1 MYYETNNNYLAHHGI
16 LGQRW
21 GVRRYQNSDGSLTT
35 EGRNRRRLSR
45 QSNNVESKKSVRN
58 VSSAVK
64 DYASKKR
71 NESQKAK
78 AKRAK
83 DLEKA
88 KENERKRIAELKAKK
103 AVENEENLKQRLR
116 AHPRDIYK
124 YRNQLSKEDVDEIM
138 AQVQWDRKCKD
149 ISREEYL
156 RGLRTVEDVQKTV
169 RVGASLLNDGLSIY
183 NSTALIYNG
192 MLDHQVKAGNM
203 SAEKAAD
210 KKWQQMKWKDEKKD
224 KKNKQ
229 NEEEE

>member
-1 MYYETNNNYLAHHGI
+1 MYYETNENYLAHHGI

-21 GVRRYQNSDGSLTT
+21 GVRRYQNSDGSLTE
-35 EGRNRRRLSR
+35 EGRKRRGILRRESA
-45 QSNNVESKKSVRN
+45 SNSEKSIRN

-64 DYASKKR
+64 DYAAKKHK
-71 NESQKAK
+71 ESQKAK
-78 AKRAK
+78 TQRAR
-83 DLEKA
+83 DIEKA
-88 KENERKRIAELKAKK
+88 KEKERQRVSEQKAKK
-103 AVENEENLKQRLR
+103 AVEAEENLKQHLR
-116 AHPRDIYK
+116 NHPRDIYK
-124 YRNQLSKEDVDEIM
+124 YRNSLSKEDVDEIM

-169 RVGASLLNDGLSIY
+169 KVGASLLNDGLSVY

-192 MLDHQVKAGNM
+192 MLDHQVKAGTI
-203 SAEKAAD
+203 SADKAAGM
-210 KKWQQMKWKDEKKD
+210 KWQQMKWKDEKQS